1 MPKVYTKAG
10 DQGETRMRDGTKT
23 DKASCQSEAIGDLD
37 ELNSNIGLCISFMQV
52 SKKIIDYQLVAE
64 ANYLEKVQELLFRV
78 GTIMASPSKNES
90 TEKVFDI
97 NEELTTEMENRID
110 NLTMV
115 LSPLKNFIAPRGNTV
130 SSQLHVTRAVCRR
143 TERHMKSLINETN
156 NVYIQTNCSAFMNRL
171 SDYLFTLA
179 RYVNH
184 VYMTPDFLIKN

>member
-10 DQGETRMRDGTKT
+10 DNGETRMRDGTKI

-37 ELNSNIGLCISFMQV
+37 ELNSNIGLCISFMQS
-52 SKKIIDYQLVAE
+52 SKQAIDFQLIAE
-64 ANYLEKVQELLFRV
+64 ANYLQKIQELLFRV
-78 GTIMASPSKNES
+78 GTVIASPSKSSS

-97 NEELTTEMENRID
+97 DEELTREMEERID
-110 NLTMV
+110 NLTVV
-115 LSPLKNFIAPRGNTV
+115 LSPLNNFIAPRGNNV
-130 SSQLHVTRAVCRR
+130 SSQLHITRAVCRR

-156 NVYIQTNCSAFMNRL
+156 NIYIQINCSAFMNRL